1 MTRGL
6 FIHTVVFAV
15 VNALLVGAW
24 LLTTGSTTEL
34 SNVHTDPLAAVR
46 NGFWPLV
53 VGTVWAGGLVI
64 HLAVVISSFLPG
76 SKRSK
81 ARRERRKEFWR
92 AAVEHD
98 RDRRHDRQTTHSR
111 TPRSPRV
118 PPPPTPS
125 PDLAKDAA
133 RAAIGLVESLAG
145 RAASRPSKPPAPT
158 AGRQWVAV
166 MFTDLVGSTGL
177 AESLGD
183 ATWHEMLASHRTLV
197 RECVDT
203 HLGHE
208 VGTQGDG
215 FLVRFDTPDPAVACA
230 VSLQRKMSEA
240 RSGGAFVPEL
250 RIGIHAGEAVA
261 DDNDLVGRVINL
273 ASRVTDAA
281 EPGEIL
287 VTEPVADHLS
297 PGIALAD
304 RGLKPLKGFA
314 QPRHLLSVVWHPTDD
329 TIVLT
334 TELEG
339 SDDVSSLRNQ
349 RFRSESD
356 DA

>member
-1 MTRGL
+1 MRGL

-34 SNVHTDPLAAVR
+34 SNVQGDPLQAVR
-46 NGFWPLV
+46 DGFWPLV

-64 HLAVVISSFLPG
+64 HAGVVIGSFLPG
-76 SKRSK
+76 SKRSL
-81 ARRERRKEFWR
+81 ARRRRRQEFWR
-92 AAVEHD
+92 TAVEHD
-98 RDRRHDRQTTHSR
+98 RDRRHKRK
-111 TPRSPRV
+111 TPRT
-118 PPPPTPS
+118 PPTP
-125 PDLAKDAA
+125 PTPPVNADLAKDAA

-145 RAASRPSKPPAPT
+145 RAASRPSKPPAP
-158 AGRQWVAV
+158 ASGRQWVAV

-183 ATWHEMLASHRTLV
+183 ATWHEMLASHRQLV
-197 RECVDT
+197 RECVGA
-203 HLGHE
+203 HQGSE

-215 FLVRFDTPDPAVACA
+215 FLVRFDTPDPAVECA
-230 VSLQRKMSEA
+230 ISLQRKMSEA

-273 ASRVTDAA
+273 AARVTDAA
-281 EPGEIL
+281 DPGEIL

-297 PGIALAD
+297 PGVALVD

-314 QPRHLLSVVWHPTDD
+314 QPRHLLSVAWHPTDES
-329 TIVLT
+329 IVLT

-339 SDDVSSLRNQ
+339 SDDV
-349 RFRSESD
+349 
-356 DA
+356 

>member
-1 MTRGL
+1 MRGL

-15 VNALLVGAW
+15 VNALLVGVW

-34 SNVHTDPLAAVR
+34 SNVQGDPLAAVR

-64 HLAVVISSFLPG
+64 HLAVVVASLMPG
-76 SKRSK
+76 SKKSK

-98 RDRRHDRQTTHSR
+98 RDRRHNRSSPQKPR
-111 TPRSPRV
+111 PPRPPRSPRTPHT
-118 PPPPTPS
+118 PPPPVNA
-125 PDLAKDAA
+125 DLAKDAA

-145 RAASRPSKPPAPT
+145 RAASRPSKPPAPA

-183 ATWHEMLASHRTLV
+183 SMWAEMLVSHRRLV
-197 RECVDT
+197 RECVDA
-203 HLGHE
+203 HKGSE

-240 RSGGAFVPEL
+240 RTGGSFVPEL

-273 ASRVTDAA
+273 AARVTDAA
-281 EPGEIL
+281 DPGEIL

-297 PGIALAD
+297 PGVALAD

-314 QPRHLLSVVWHPTDD
+314 QPRHLLSVMWHPTDD

-339 SDDVSSLRNQ
+339 SDDL
-349 RFRSESD
+349 
-356 DA
+356 